1 MRFVTQEIAGHEGLV
16 RNLFAARDLGT
27 PSARGLFP
35 GVRGVAIM
43 PKGFD
48 DSGAAAAW
56 LEETAER
63 GGVALAVSIGVQR
76 WLIGAWVST

>member
-16 RNLFAARDLGT
+16 RNLFIARNLGMPT
-27 PSARGLFP
+27 ARQSFP

-48 DSGAAAAW
+48 DAAAAAAW
-56 LEETAER
+56 LEQTAER

-76 WLIGAWVST
+76 WLIGAWVSA

>member
-1 MRFVTQEIAGHEGLV
+1 MRFVTQEMAGHEGLV

-48 DSGAAAAW
+48 DLGAAAAW